1 MSVEETTCN
10 LEPPNCKDWIMK
22 NQEDKM
28 EQVAE
33 DESEEEEPEPPLIAV
48 RRKVSFADAFGL
60 DLVSVKEYDN
70 RDSSEGGEYYIS
82 CLFTIADLIQDMEA
96 KLQQQKLELERFE
109 LLPGS
114 TTIRGIVRVLN
125 LCFHKSVYVRV
136 TLDGWQS
143 HFELMAE
150 YVPGSSDGQT
160 DCFCFHLNLTPPFP
174 VEGLRVEF
182 CLRYESAVGTFW
194 ASNGGTNYIM
204 FCYQRRRSN
213 FKEHPREN
221 EKEIEKEKV
230 EEGLHKGI
238 RSCLKANSK
247 NYTEATAAEASG
259 GIPEQATAKVGRNRN
274 KTEEEAGITSC
285 KSLKDCCKT
294 LVDRRRKRQAAR
306 LAHVQSYFA
315 QKATETQMG
324 CNSITDESS
333 TSIPRLSI
341 QSRTDNQQGFGMD
354 TPPIL
359 MYHQIPLLSLDWGS
373 TSTTPPQVNPPNT
386 ESQQVEDHQ
395 AELSFDAFLKG
406 SDTAI
411 PHSDM
416 QDQAC
421 ASPESLDHSEVSA
434 SRDRVR
440 GLEDRKAGKNYS
452 QESAERTTINIIQSD
467 ATQQGKDLITSL
479 SSDQVVNDQLVKE
492 PMVTTIPCS
501 VLDLRD
507 QIVVPMEDRGAEK
520 DYSQGTDDRGAIE
533 TIKSDPTVQV
543 KDLSMSLS
551 SDQVVDYQLAK
562 EPSITTVPCSVL
574 PSRDQIVVPME
585 DREAEKGYIQGS
597 ADRRPIETIKSDPTE
612 QGKNLSTGLS
622 SDQVVEDYQLAKEP
636 SVTAIPC
643 SVLASRDK
651 NLIPTE
657 DRGAKKDNS
666 QWSDDKRAIERIKSD
681 PIDQR
686 KDLSLSLSSYEVVD
700 HQLVKEPS
708 VTIVPCSVLASREQI
723 EVPMEDREAE
733 KKCSQWSADRGAI
746 EIITSVPTEQGK
758 QPSTSLSSDQVV
770 EDSQLVKEPSVTAIP
785 CSFLA
790 SRDKNVVPIE
800 DGGAEKGYIQG
811 SGDRRAIEIIK
822 TDPTEQGNNLITSLS
837 SDQIMNYQLGEE
849 PSATTVP
856 CSVLASGDQIE
867 VPVEDR
873 ENEKNDS
880 QWSIEIIKSDPTE
893 QGKDRSTSLSSD
905 QVVVDCQ
912 LVKEPSVTAIPCSF
926 LALRDKNVVPI
937 EDRGAEK
944 GYIQGSGDRRA
955 IEIIKPDL
963 TEQGN
968 DLITSLSSDQIM
980 NYQLGE
986 EPSATTVPCS
996 VLASG
1001 NQIEVPMEDR
1011 ENEKND
1017 SQWSIEIIKSDPT
1030 EQGKDLSTSLTRD
1043 QDVDYRLVKE
1053 PRVTT
1058 VPCFAL
1064 ASRDQ
1069 IEVPVEELE
1078 AVKNDSKW
1086 SADRKAIEVIKSEPT
1101 EQGKDLSTGLSS
1113 DRVVDYQLVKEPR
1126 VTIVPYSVLG
1136 SEPDRLERELE
1147 ASCDCQTPH
1156 HELTSG
1162 FLSQDTTKASP
1173 GDETGIAHDT
1183 ETQNSEA
1190 GDGISPEECTGS
1202 SDTSKVKE
1210 NTHRAVKDI
1219 LTFTGIRD
1227 VPLTNRQAEGSSP
1240 KRKVINIDDSEE
1252 QVEMRWFYTEL
1263 HEEDAESSRKGQD
1276 ETAMD
1281 HSAEIQSV
1289 SSCASEAF
1297 NENELC
1303 TLNKNLHKDN
1313 SELQKSEERRFEANE
1328 GLKIK
1333 ERLNETTIEAAKGGE
1348 EDEMCSE
1355 SKRELIEDC
1364 RAIGDNCTDED
1375 LTSKVTY
1382 LTDSTDLPK
1391 HIPQTTSIK
1400 DREVNS
1406 QDEEFELGKSL
1417 NGSSNRLFSWWQEF
1431 NSLGH
1436 MAKALLY
1443 AILFVIFITTYLC
1456 DMPTCLALYLFSL
1469 CWWCS
1474 QGMKQRLD
1482 GASVDVD

>member
-33 DESEEEEPEPPLIAV
+33 DESEEEEPEPPLIAL

-82 CLFTIADLIQDMEA
+82 CLFTIADLILDMEA

-160 DCFCFHLNLTPPFP
+160 DCFCFHLNLMPPFP

-434 SRDRVR
+434 SRDRVG
-440 GLEDRKAGKNYS
+440 GLEDREAWKNYS
-452 QESAERTTINIIQSD
+452 QESAKRRTTNIIQSD
-467 ATQQGKDLITSL
+467 ATQQGKDPITSL
-479 SSDQVVNDQLVKE
+479 SSDQVVNYQLVKE
-492 PMVTTIPCS
+492 PMVTTLPWS
-501 VLDLRD
+501 VLDSRD

-543 KDLSMSLS
+543 KDLSTSLS

-597 ADRRPIETIKSDPTE
+597 ADRRAIETIKSDPTE

-651 NLIPTE
+651 NMIPIE

-666 QWSDDKRAIERIKSD
+666 QWSDDKRAIESIKSD
-681 PIDQR
+681 PTDQR

-746 EIITSVPTEQGK
+746 EIITSDPTEQGK

-770 EDSQLVKEPSVTAIP
+770 EDYQLVKEPSVTAIP

-800 DGGAEKGYIQG
+800 DGGAEKGYILG

-822 TDPTEQGNNLITSLS
+822 SDPTEQGKDLITRLS
-837 SDQIMNYQLGEE
+837 NDQIMNYHLGEE

-867 VPVEDR
+867 VPMVNKGD
-873 ENEKNDS
+873 EKKYS
-880 QWSIEIIKSDPTE
+880 QWSADRRAIETIKSDPTE
-893 QGKDRSTSLSSD
+893 QGKDRSTILSSD

-926 LALRDKNVVPI
+926 LALRNKNVPI
-937 EDRGAEK
+937 EDSGAEN

-955 IEIIKPDL
+955 IEIIK
-963 TEQGN
+963 
-968 DLITSLSSDQIM
+968 
-980 NYQLGE
+980 
-986 EPSATTVPCS
+986 
-996 VLASG
+996 
-1001 NQIEVPMEDR
+1001 
-1011 ENEKND
+1011 
-1017 SQWSIEIIKSDPT
+1017 SDPT
-1030 EQGKDLSTSLTRD
+1030 EKGKNLSTSLTRD

-1053 PRVTT
+1053 SKATT

-1078 AVKNDSKW
+1078 AVKNDSQW
-1086 SADRKAIEVIKSEPT
+1086 SADRMAIEVIKSEPT

-1126 VTIVPYSVLG
+1126 VTTVPCSVLG

-1147 ASCDCQTPH
+1147 ASRDCQTPH

-1276 ETAMD
+1276 ETTMD

-1303 TLNKNLHKDN
+1303 TMNKNLHKDN

-1333 ERLNETTIEAAKGGE
+1333 EQLNETTIEAAKGGE

-1355 SKRELIEDC
+1355 SKRELIEDS